1 MTDTNDTDVTEV
13 DTDDTTDVDDT
24 TTEDTTTEVETP
36 EDTETFSREY
46 VTKLRDEN
54 AKLRVRAQGADELRH
69 RLHTELVRATGKL
82 ADPADLEYS
91 DTHLTDHDTLTAA
104 IDELVTAKPHLR
116 ARTFS
121 DVGQGQRGTE
131 AEPVS
136 LLSILKGRV

>member
-1 MTDTNDTDVTEV
+1 MSDDNTDVT
-13 DTDDTTDVDDT
+13 DTEDTTDVDDT
-24 TTEDTTTEVETP
+24 GTEDTAEADTP

-54 AKLRVRAQGADELRH
+54 AKLRVRAHGADELRH

-82 ADPADLEYS
+82 ADPADLAYS
-91 DTHLTDHDTLTAA
+91 DDHLTDPDTLAAA

-121 DVGQGQRGTE
+121 DVGQGRRGTGE
-131 AEPVS
+131 EPVS
-136 LLSILKGRV
+136 LLGLLKGRV